1 MKLSQLTPAMWPQ
14 SFTSSQLRKK
24 LKDNLGQVVWSS
36 FLHFHLLSFWLHT
49 YLVTFLQRPVM
60 LDERYD
66 TSMESVTRT
75 KHETCLI
82 PRSHLFYIS
91 LHFTFSSIFVCSINS
106 KITIL
111 HESSVQSYRIPRR
124 AKQNSE
130 KTFRSKTKSFQRLDF
145 SRRNSFYL
153 FCYT

>member
-1 MKLSQLTPAMWPQ
+1 
-14 SFTSSQLRKK
+14 
-24 LKDNLGQVVWSS
+24 
-36 FLHFHLLSFWLHT
+36 
-49 YLVTFLQRPVM
+49 
-60 LDERYD
+60 
-66 TSMESVTRT
+66 MESVTRT

-111 HESSVQSYRIPRR
+111 HDSSVQSYRIPRR

-130 KTFRSKTKSFQRLDF
+130 KTFRSKTKSFKRLDF
-145 SRRNSFYL
+145 SMRNSFYL
-153 FCYT
+153 FCYTWWSLLYIPFFSDVSKERWRLTVQTAACGKRFVGHLFLHSSLLWLKKQRISLVF